1 MIFSPQV
8 DLMHLLTCYVG
19 TSLVI
24 FFTLY
29 FTEGKIMFESVH
41 LICVSCWL
49 WIKIRKRGRRAKTD
63 CISNDKEAN
72 CRSNTLTHGSVLAK
86 LLLEPDISPRTVGVS
101 LQKWTLEWAP
111 RWPTAANC
119 LICGSWTEEQIK
131 LLLFWLISS
140 LFRPYGM
147 RLDNLSKTW
156 TVLLIFDQT
165 CLMWAFAQERKL
177 INRWNEYR

>member
-8 DLMHLLTCYVG
+8 DLMYLLTCYVG

-49 WIKIRKRGRRAKTD
+49 SIKIRKRGHRAKTD
-63 CISNDKEAN
+63 CISNEREGN
-72 CRSNTLTHGSVLAK
+72 CIVVQWNTLTHGSVRAK

-101 LQKWTLEWAP
+101 FQKWILEWGASVTYSCQLFDLLKLN
-111 RWPTAANC
+111 RGANK
-119 LICGSWTEEQIK
+119 SAS
-131 LLLFWLISS
+131 LLTHFKFI
-140 LFRPYGM
+140 
-147 RLDNLSKTW
+147 
-156 TVLLIFDQT
+156 
-165 CLMWAFAQERKL
+165 
-177 INRWNEYR
+177 